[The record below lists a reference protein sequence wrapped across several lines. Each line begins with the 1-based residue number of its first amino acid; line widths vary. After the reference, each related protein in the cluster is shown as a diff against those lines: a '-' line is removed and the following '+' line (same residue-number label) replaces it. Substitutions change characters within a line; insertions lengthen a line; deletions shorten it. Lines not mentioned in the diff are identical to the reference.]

1 MSLRNKLFS
10 VLTLAVAMVAFSVFT
25 FAQDDKT
32 TTTTTT
38 TTTDKADKRMK
49 RDGREF
55 GKRKGGRDGFARRH
69 GNRGGFGMM
78 GVLRGVD
85 LTDAQ
90 KAQLKS
96 IREANKPD
104 AAVMQEMRT
113 IAKAKRDG
121 TITADQQARLTALRE
136 QARAK
141 GASIHQQIEGILT
154 AEQKAK
160 IEARKQEMKQRFEK
174 RREQRL
180 EKKAPVTTDKPIT
193 N

>member
-1 MSLRNKLFS
+1 MSLKNKLFS

-32 TTTTTT
+32 ATTTTTT
-38 TTTDKADKRMK
+38 TEKPDRAGKHGD
-49 RDGREF
+49 REF
-55 GKRKGGRDGFARRH
+55 GKRKGDREGFE
-69 GNRGGFGMM
+69 GRGGRGDFGM
-78 GVLRGVD
+78 LRGVD

-104 AAVMQEMRT
+104 PAVMQEMRT
-113 IAKAKRDG
+113 IAKAKHDG

-141 GASIHQQIEGILT
+141 GESIHQQIEGILT

-174 RREQRL
+174 RREERL
-180 EKKAPVTTDKPIT
+180 EKKAPATTDKPIT